1 MQATHLVFY
10 HERSARQGVRRL
22 MERAEQHPHML
33 KEYPGLQQLLHFS
46 GDECEFRFPEINQDY
61 FSISSHEFAKQ
72 NGVLTDTFVDVVA
85 RNK

>member
-1 MQATHLVFY
+1 
-10 HERSARQGVRRL
+10 